1 MIGIGLVFIGEF
13 FQELG
18 TSLAKYEFAH
28 KKESLYAIGFLNG
41 LWATLFFILWG
52 VFGGGEFVFSTASLP
67 TFIPRALLEIAMQ
80 FVTIQAVI
88 TAERSTFTFLRIF
101 TIPLLLVVDLVLL
114 YPIAFE
120 QIVGICIIV
129 AALIILLLNHG
140 LSRRGKMLSL
150 ASGVIAVITISLY
163 KYDITHYNSV
173 IAEQTI
179 IHLILLCAMVVTAE
193 VRLKENVFRCL
204 LNPMLLLQS
213 LVAGIAGVLLSVA
226 LVFAPASIIM
236 AAKRSFEILGAIVS
250 GRAYFH
256 EKNVALKLFACA
268 LIALGLSLIAYFSP
282 LTS

>member
-150 ASGVIAVITISLY
+150 ASGVIA
-163 KYDITHYNSV
+163 
-173 IAEQTI
+173 EQTI